1 MVAVHSQSGLLSYI
15 KPALLLFYLIIEN
28 KCANALI
35 ENQVENNQ
43 LHKLSW

>member
-1 MVAVHSQSGLLSYI
+1 MVAAVHSLSALLSYI
-15 KPALLLFYLIIEN
+15 RPALLFYLIIEN

-43 LHKLSW
+43 LHKLV